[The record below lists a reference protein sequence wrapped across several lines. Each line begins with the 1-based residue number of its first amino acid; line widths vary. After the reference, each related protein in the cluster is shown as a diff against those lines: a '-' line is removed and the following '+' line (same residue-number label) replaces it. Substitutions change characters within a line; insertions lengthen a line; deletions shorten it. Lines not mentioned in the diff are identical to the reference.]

1 MNGTN
6 VNITKKMLPLAA
18 VIILCAACLVTVAYA
33 YNATYKD
40 TVDGSEVPT
49 DEKSKYIYITGDGL
63 GYPTTQDYQVNVD
76 VQYDTETA
84 WNSESEKYE
93 TTATP
98 KSYEITDITPANNS
112 TKFVGYEDGIATF
125 EIGKIVINNKNTVLQ
140 NVFVSV
146 SDVTDSGVAE
156 GKVSLLKSKV
166 TAANIFMKAAG
177 ADDYNTVFKLTQDKV
192 EVTVY
197 LVAEVNTTP
206 DVLGVNTNPVVVN
219 DAGEL
224 KTTVKSILAVP
235 GFSISFNAT
244 ADDDLTIV
252 SGTMTASDITSIKE
266 AAAANKDVTAKVVN
280 GDGASIVM
288 DSAAIA
294 TLGADAADLQVNA
307 VDSPVTGTV
316 AYDITFGANHFGN
329 GSLTITIPFEGTA
342 TTYKVAHVT
351 NGNVIEVYDAVYADG
366 FLTFTTNHLSTF
378 AVGGETLD
386 DNMLVKLEKDGS
398 TAYYLYLGDA
408 IKAGREGTC
417 TITLLG
423 KNTENGCYALR
434 DSTVMTL
441 NLNGQELY
449 APNGLFYTSGVAA
462 ELTID
467 GSVAGSKID
476 CDQDSVVYNDYSKT
490 TQDFKLTV
498 IGGTYSGK
506 WTFVLYE
513 ADSAS
518 FTGATINSTVASI
531 WCGNVGVKNLVLDK
545 VTSTCSG
552 SSNLYLGT
560 VANATLKNVVASCAQ
575 GTALEIKSGNVKILG
590 GSFTG
595 AKYDVSEKI
604 INHNGSGGAVA
615 AIVINNAYCNDAKV
629 DGVNV
634 TIDNATVRYS
644 DETVTNKAIVIFTDV
659 DSVAAGKDISFTWTD
674 HSSDVDAF
682 YNGTGSS
689 IFVNGA
695 KVATQ

>member
-40 TVDGSEVPT
+40 TVDGSDVPT

-63 GYPTTQDYQVNVD
+63 GYPTSQDYKVNVD
-76 VQYDTETA
+76 VQYDTVTEAGVT
-84 WNSESEKYE
+84 K
-93 TTATP
+93 ATP
-98 KSYEITDITPANNS
+98 KSYEITGITPVNGN
-112 TKFVGYEDGIATF
+112 TKYVGYEDGIATF
-125 EIGKIVINNKNTVLQ
+125 EIGKITINNKNTDLQ
-140 NVFVSV
+140 NVFVTV
-146 SDVTDSGVAE
+146 SDVVDSGVAA
-156 GKVSLLKSKV
+156 GKVSLLKNDV

-177 ADDYNTVFKLTQDKV
+177 ANDYNTVFKLTQDKV

-206 DVLGVNTNPVVVN
+206 DVLGVNPDPVVVN
-219 DAGEL
+219 DQGEL
-224 KTTVKSILAVP
+224 ANTVESILAVP

-288 DSAAIA
+288 DSTAIA

-329 GSLTITIPFEGTA
+329 GSLTISIPFVGTA
-342 TTYKVAHVT
+342 TETYKVAYVT
-351 NGNVIEVYDAVYADG
+351 NGTVNEVYDAVYADG
-366 FLTFTTNHLSTF
+366 FLTFTTNHLSTY
-378 AVGGETLD
+378 AVGGESLVTD
-386 DNMLVKLEKDGS
+386 MPVKLEKDDS
-398 TAYYLYLGDA
+398 TAYYRNLGDA
-408 IKAGREGTC
+408 IKAGREGAC
-417 TITLLG
+417 TITLLDDV
-423 KNTENGCYALR
+423 TENGRYALR
-434 DSTVMTL
+434 NTTVMTL
-441 NLNGQELY
+441 NLNGKTLS
-449 APNGLFYTSGVAA
+449 APNGLFYASGVAA

-467 GSVAGSKID
+467 GSAAGSKISG
-476 CDQDSVVYNDYSKT
+476 QGTVVYNDYSKT

-498 IGGTYSGK
+498 IGGTYSGD
-506 WTFVLYE
+506 WAFVLYE
-513 ADSAS
+513 ADSAT
-518 FTGATINSTVASI
+518 FTGATINATEASI

-545 VTSTCSG
+545 VTSICSG
-552 SSNLYLGT
+552 ESDLYLGT
-560 VANATLKNVVASCAQ
+560 VANATLKNVVSSCAQ
-575 GTALEIKSGNVKILG
+575 GTALEIKSGDVKVLG

-595 AKYDVSEKI
+595 AKYNVSDKI

-615 AIVINNAYCNDAKV
+615 AIVINNAYCNEAKV

-634 TIDNATVRYS
+634 TIDNATVKYS
-644 DETVTNKAIVIFTDV
+644 DETVTNKAIVIYTDV
-659 DSVAAGKDISFTWTD
+659 DAVAAGKDISFTWTD

-695 KVATQ
+695 KVASQ